1 MRTKRMKALSFS
13 HVAITVA
20 DFNRS
25 VRFYADV
32 FGAPVVGVS
41 DSETD
46 RVKGFF
52 GVQGED
58 GEEPTCKIGWIRIPG
73 GATIEI
79 FEFKPV
85 EPYEEVVWGR
95 QGITHFSMNVRDTAK
110 WHDYL
115 VSKGVEIVAPPLQ
128 SPHGHTFFFVKD
140 PDGNLIELIDNKH
153 MRAVLK
159 WLGPLGG
166 VLFKRTMYKKYYQE
180 GGYGHGHGHAHVH
193 SH

>member
-1 MRTKRMKALSFS
+1 MKVHSFS

-25 VRFYADV
+25 VRFYWEV

-41 DSETD
+41 ETPSE
-46 RVKGFF
+46 RVRTFF
-52 GVQGED
+52 GVD
-58 GEEPTCKIGWIRIPG
+58 APEPTCRIGWIRVPG

-79 FEFKPV
+79 FEFVPHEPPV
-85 EPYEEVVWGR
+85 ELVWNRLG
-95 QGITHFSMNVRDTAK
+95 QTHLSFNVRGTQR

-115 VSKGVEIVAPPLQ
+115 VERGVEIVSPPER

-153 MRAVLK
+153 MRPVLR

-166 VLFKRTMYKKYYQE
+166 VVFRRTLYRRYYRDP
-180 GGYGHGHGHAHVH
+180 AAAR
-193 SH
+193 

>member
-1 MRTKRMKALSFS
+1 MRVRSFS
-13 HVAITVA
+13 HVALTVS

-41 DSETD
+41 DTPSD
-46 RVKGFF
+46 RVRSFF
-52 GVQGED
+52 GVEGPA
-58 GEEPTCKIGWIRIPG
+58 PTCKIGWIRVPG

-79 FEFKPV
+79 FEFQPQEPPV
-85 EPYEEVVWGR
+85 DVVWNRIGP
-95 QGITHFSMNVRDTAK
+95 THISFNVHDTTK

-115 VSKGVEIVAPPLQ
+115 AGKGVEIVSPPEK

-140 PDGNLIELIDNKH
+140 PDGNLVELIDNKH
-153 MRAVLK
+153 MRAVLR

-166 VLFKRTMYKKYYQE
+166 VVFRHTMYRKYYRE
-180 GGYGHGHGHAHVH
+180 GAPR
-193 SH
+193 S